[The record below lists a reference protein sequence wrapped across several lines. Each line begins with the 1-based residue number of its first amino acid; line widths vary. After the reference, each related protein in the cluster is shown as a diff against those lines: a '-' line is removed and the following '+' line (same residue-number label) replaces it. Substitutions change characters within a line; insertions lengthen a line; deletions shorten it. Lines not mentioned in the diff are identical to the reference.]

1 MGESVRDVLF
11 LIVLFAANVI
21 QAITGF
27 AGTVLAMPFSMLL
40 LGTNTAKVVLN
51 ITTLLACLWLG
62 VQHRAHIRWRILS
75 EMVGLM
81 AIGMAVG
88 VALYAVLPL
97 APLQKAYGVF
107 IIVIALKNL
116 IWPSHGEPPYWLL
129 AIIVLLA
136 GVIHGMFISGGALL
150 VIYAAVRLKDKDEF
164 RATMACVWVAL
175 NSVLAVQQ
183 GVSGVM
189 TPHALVLSA
198 VSIPLLI
205 VAIIIGNRLQQ
216 HVSQQAFLKLTYVL
230 LVISGASIVL

>member
-1 MGESVRDVLF
+1 MSETMRDVLF

-40 LGTNTAKVVLN
+40 LGTDTAKVVLN

-62 VQHRAHIRWRILS
+62 VQHHAYIRWKILA

-81 AIGMAVG
+81 AVGMAAG

-107 IIVIALKNL
+107 IIAIALKNL
-116 IWPSHGEPPYWLL
+116 IWPSHAEPPRWLL
-129 AIIVLLA
+129 IVIVLLA

-150 VIYAAVRLKDKDEF
+150 VIYAAVRLTDKNEF

-175 NSVLAVQQ
+175 NTVLTVQQ
-183 GVSGVM
+183 GIAGVI
-189 TPHALVLSA
+189 TPHALMLTA
-198 VSIPLLI
+198 ASIPPLI
-205 VAIIIGNRLQQ
+205 VAIVIGNRLQQ